1 MVINKTDSLSVV
13 FHDYLEPLPKD
24 IVAANLK
31 LLVDNSILSYIKDGD
46 IQKRVKQIY
55 YSHTQFPIGENKY
68 IDNYDIVTTIGA
80 FYYLIT
86 PLFAF
91 LFIQNEIVR

>member
-1 MVINKTDSLSVV
+1 MEFN
-13 FHDYLEPLPKD
+13 
-24 IVAANLK
+24 
-31 LLVDNSILSYIKDGD
+31 
-46 IQKRVKQIY
+46 Q
-55 YSHTQFPIGENKY
+55 TQFPVGENKY
-68 IDNYDIVTTIGA
+68 IDNYDMVTTIGA